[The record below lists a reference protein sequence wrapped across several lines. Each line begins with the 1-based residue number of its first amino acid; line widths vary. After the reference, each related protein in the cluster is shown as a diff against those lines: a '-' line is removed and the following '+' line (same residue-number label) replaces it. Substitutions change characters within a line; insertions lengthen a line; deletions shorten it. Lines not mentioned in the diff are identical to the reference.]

1 MVTKTLADHDSLH
14 RTERKEHWNMV
25 FIDSN
30 STYYDKVSQAPIE
43 HDRNPQS
50 PYIGKIPEEC
60 HALLVKLCKD
70 TRSELLTY
78 YFAIMDERSTQ
89 DDTVLLVCAETNEDL
104 PLPTLRATFRASGT
118 ALMLYHSGHSSVAE
132 DTKRAARERD
142 GVYRGLG

>member
-1 MVTKTLADHDSLH
+1 MTRFIEQNDV
-14 RTERKEHWNMV
+14 EKEHWNMV

-30 STYYDKVSQAPIE
+30 STYYDKVSQAPIK

-50 PYIGKIPEEC
+50 PYIGKTPEEC
-60 HALLVKLCKD
+60 HAMRVKLCKD
-70 TRSELLTY
+70 TGSELLTY

-89 DDTVLLVCAETNEDL
+89 DDTVLLVCAETNEDEKNEDL

-132 DTKRAARERD
+132 DAERAARERD